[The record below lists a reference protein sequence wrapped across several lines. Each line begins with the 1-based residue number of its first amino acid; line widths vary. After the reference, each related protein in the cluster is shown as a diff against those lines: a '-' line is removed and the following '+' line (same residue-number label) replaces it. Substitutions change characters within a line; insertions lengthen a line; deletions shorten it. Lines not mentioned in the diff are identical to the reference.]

1 MPGPFETLRI
11 SEILAVILDGLQGDK
26 KSLYHMSCCCR
37 AFTDPAL
44 DILWR
49 SMHSFAPFTS
59 LIPQSI
65 SFVNDTQTSD
75 CDLPKYRCN
84 SLDDWKTF
92 DRYAARVWSLHIGE
106 YNNDNADLIKNR
118 DCYTRLTV
126 IRGQDEFHPFPKLRS
141 LAYVLSGPLSPQA
154 KPFPP
159 SLRSLTLVCH
169 NTLDCDPI
177 ELALDRAVAEAP
189 HLKELCIIGLMR
201 TMRTLH
207 STPQLQFG
215 QIGSVDLSK
224 AYIRAPE
231 LAALCTLL
239 SQAPILDLKIH
250 LQDRLNMNWQAIP
263 PMFPALKQLDVRGS
277 MFSVILFMSRLA
289 ATNLHALV
297 FQPDGQLSGVT
308 TFFDYLIPIIVEKLG
323 KSLKSFDLHINEPR
337 PHARDSDLIKS
348 ILQGLKPLVRAG
360 LQSLRLFLQVTSTT
374 MPVQFA
380 PEVQSMLE
388 PCAWPSLKQFHF
400 ATKATALE

>member
-1 MPGPFETLRI
+1 MPEPFEILRI
-11 SEILAVILDGLQGDK
+11 SEIFAVILDGLQDDK

-49 SMHSFAPFTS
+49 SMHSFAPFTL
-59 LIPQSI
+59 LIPQSA
-65 SFVNDTQTSD
+65 SFVNDARTSD
-75 CDLPKYRCN
+75 CDLLKYRCN
-84 SLDDWKTF
+84 PLDDWKTF
-92 DRYAARVWSLHIGE
+92 DKYAARVWSLRIGE
-106 YNNDNADLIKNR
+106 HNNSTDLIKNR

-126 IRGQDEFHPFPKLRS
+126 IRGFHPFPKLRS
-141 LAYVLSGPLSPQA
+141 LAYVLSGPISLQA

-189 HLKELCIIGLMR
+189 HLKELRIIGLMR

-215 QIGSVDLSK
+215 QIRSVDLSK

-239 SQAPILDLKIH
+239 SQAPVSDLKIH

-263 PMFPALKQLDVRGS
+263 PMFPELKQLDVRGS

-289 ATNLHALV
+289 ATNLHTLV
-297 FQPDGQLSGVT
+297 FQPDGQPSGVVA
-308 TFFDYLIPIIVEKLG
+308 FFDYLMPIIIEKLG

-337 PHARDSDLIKS
+337 PRAQDSDLVKS
-348 ILQGLKPLVRAG
+348 ILQGLEPLVEAG
-360 LQSLRLFLQVTSTT
+360 LQSLGLFLQVDSTMST
-374 MPVQFA
+374 QFP

-388 PCAWPSLKQFHF
+388 PCAWPSLKRFHF
-400 ATKATALE
+400 AIKTIALE

>member
-1 MPGPFETLRI
+1 MWSLTLSLRCAVTCERIPRLIMPEPFDILRI
-11 SEILAVILDGLQGDK
+11 SEILAVILDELQDDK

-37 AFTDPAL
+37 AFTDLAL
-44 DILWR
+44 DILWK
-49 SMHSFAPFTS
+49 SMYSFAPFTL
-59 LIPQSI
+59 LIPQSA
-65 SFVNDTQTSD
+65 SFVNDARTSD
-75 CDLPKYRCN
+75 CYLLKYRCN
-84 SLDDWKTF
+84 SLDDWKTL
-92 DRYAARVWSLHIGE
+92 RIGE
-106 YNNDNADLIKNR
+106 YNNDGADLIKNR

-126 IRGQDEFHPFPKLRS
+126 IRGQEELHPFPKLRS
-141 LAYVLSGPLSPQA
+141 LAYVLSGPISSQA

-189 HLKELCIIGLMR
+189 YLKELRIIGLMR

-215 QIGSVDLSK
+215 QIRKVDLSK

-239 SQAPILDLKIH
+239 SHAPVSDLKIH

-289 ATNLHALV
+289 ATNLHTLV
-297 FQPDGQLSGVT
+297 FQPDGQPSGVAA
-308 TFFDYLIPIIVEKLG
+308 FFDHLIPIIVEKLG

-337 PHARDSDLIKS
+337 PHFRDSDLIKS
-348 ILQGLKPLVRAG
+348 ILQGLEPLVEAG
-360 LQSLRLFLQVTSTT
+360 LQSLRLFLQNNNSS
-374 MPVQFA
+374 
-380 PEVQSMLE
+380 E
-388 PCAWPSLKQFHF
+388 KQFSS
-400 ATKATALE
+400 LV

>member
-11 SEILAVILDGLQGDK
+11 SEILAVILDGLQDDK
-26 KSLYHMSCCCR
+26 KSLYYMSCCCR

-49 SMHSFAPFTS
+49 SMHSFAPFIS
-59 LIPQSI
+59 LIPQSA
-65 SFVNDTQTSD
+65 SLVNDARTCD
-75 CDLPKYRCN
+75 CDLLKYRCN

-92 DRYAARVWSLHIGE
+92 NKYAARVWSLRIGDH
-106 YNNDNADLIKNR
+106 NNDCADLMKNR
-118 DCYTRLTV
+118 DCYMRLTV
-126 IRGQDEFHPFPKLRS
+126 IRGQDGFHPFPKLRS
-141 LAYVLSGPLSPQA
+141 LAYILSGPISTQA

-177 ELALDRAVAEAP
+177 ELALDRAVTEAP
-189 HLKELCIIGLMR
+189 HLEELRITGLMR
-201 TMRTLH
+201 TMRVLH

-215 QIGSVDLSK
+215 HIGSVDLSK

-239 SQAPILDLKIH
+239 SQAPISDLKIH
-250 LQDRLNMNWQAIP
+250 LQDRLNMDWQAIP

-277 MFSVILFMSRLA
+277 MFSVMLFLLRLA
-289 ATNLHALV
+289 ATNLHTLV
-297 FQPDGQLSGVT
+297 FQPDGQPSGVT
-308 TFFDYLIPIIVEKLG
+308 TLFDYLMPIIIEKLG

-337 PHARDSDLIKS
+337 PYAQDSDLIKS
-348 ILQGLKPLVRAG
+348 ILRGLQPLVEAG
-360 LQSLRLFLQVTSTT
+360 LQSLRLFLQLDPTI
-374 MPVQFA
+374 PVQFSQ
-380 PEVQSMLE
+380 EVQSMLE
-388 PCAWPSLKQFHF
+388 PCAWPSLKHFHF
-400 ATKATALE
+400 TTKAIALE